1 MGEEAIVLHLLLGPA
16 KFEEVIWGIEPL
28 IHLHVP
34 FHRNAMEG
42 PVDLPHTLHLLVQLQ
57 RSEDLAAKGG
67 QIVVDERVAVVV
79 DGAERLLLLQFD
91 SIVVVAVSGPN
102 FRSL

>member
-1 MGEEAIVLHLLLGPA
+1 MGEEVRVLHLLLGPA

-34 FHRNAMEG
+34 FIHNAMEG

-57 RSEDLAAKGG
+57 RSEHLAAKGG

-79 DGAERLLLLQFD
+79 DGAERLLLLHFD
-91 SIVVVAVSGPN
+91 
-102 FRSL
+102 